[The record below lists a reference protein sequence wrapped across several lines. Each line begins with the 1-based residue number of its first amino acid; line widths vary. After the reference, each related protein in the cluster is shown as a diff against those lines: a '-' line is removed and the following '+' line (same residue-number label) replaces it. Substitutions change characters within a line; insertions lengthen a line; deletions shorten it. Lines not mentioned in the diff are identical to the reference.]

1 MNLNY
6 PAKHPDILT
15 SVKQARDRSIA
26 IPRVSSRQETSVVQA
41 EGFEGNPTSIT
52 RPLITHVCG
61 ACRTGVVASLP
72 VRHG

>member
-6 PAKHPDILT
+6 PAKHPDSLT

-61 ACRTGVVASLP
+61 ACRTGVVACLP